1 MAEANGGM
9 FERDRSALLV
19 IDVQQSFI
27 DKLPYDVRGPLVQR
41 IAWLMRVARLLEIPI
56 VATAE
61 DVDRSGPLVPELA
74 SELPPGSTIH
84 NKMIFGLMGQPDI
97 RKAVDATGR
106 DQFVLTGLE
115 TDVCI
120 SQSAFGL
127 RDAGYRPAVI
137 DDACGTPPPH
147 HDYALRR
154 LRDAG
159 IPVLSIKGIY
169 YEWMRDLATM
179 KRVKA
184 KMNYPLPAGLTL

>member
-1 MAEANGGM
+1 MARGRSRPAALRFRPLHAAIAAGADDPVPRGSVVMAEANGGM

-84 NKMIFGLMGQPDI
+84 NKMIF
-97 RKAVDATGR
+97 
-106 DQFVLTGLE
+106 
-115 TDVCI
+115 
-120 SQSAFGL
+120 
-127 RDAGYRPAVI
+127 
-137 DDACGTPPPH
+137 
-147 HDYALRR
+147 
-154 LRDAG
+154 
-159 IPVLSIKGIY
+159 
-169 YEWMRDLATM
+169 
-179 KRVKA
+179 
-184 KMNYPLPAGLTL
+184 